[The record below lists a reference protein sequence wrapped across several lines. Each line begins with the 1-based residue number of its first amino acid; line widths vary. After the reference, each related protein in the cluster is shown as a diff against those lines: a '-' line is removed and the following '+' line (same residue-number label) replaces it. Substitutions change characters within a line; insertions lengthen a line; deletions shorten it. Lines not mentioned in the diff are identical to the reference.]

1 MLEAQK
7 SQIYQRSRMLAKGVS
22 EEEIAKAQQ
31 LAFKPAFV
39 DGKRK
44 ERDTGSSDGVP
55 SGQFAFRRPG

>member
-1 MLEAQK
+1 
-7 SQIYQRSRMLAKGVS
+7 MLAKGVS